1 MNTGNEQTET
11 HSRLMHG
18 MAVLTVVVSLLPILV
33 GAITT
38 TLDAGMAFPDWPTS
52 DGYGMLTYPWLRSAG
67 DQFVEHGHRL
77 AGMLIGFVSIGL
89 AGVALR
95 YEPRKW
101 VRVLSYL
108 VLLAVICQG
117 LLGGSRVRLDARVLA
132 MIHGSFAAVVFSLMG
147 VVALVTG
154 RRWRNPAATA
164 SQPAESWNQV
174 VSALRSLAVMTAVLV
189 FCQFLAGGFVRHL
202 HTALHEHLGL
212 AVLVTILSLILTFR
226 AARLPVGWL
235 KWPALALGGLVF
247 LQILLGAGAWVT
259 RFGFATTGYVAVY
272 HSPVQIWLRTAHTLG
287 GMLVLMAAVTLAC
300 RVYRLAWLYSPAA
313 ARPERVTA
321 HHSAT
326 FSRGAS

>member
-154 RRWRNPAATA
+154 RRWRNPVATA

-174 VSALRSLAVMTAVLV
+174 VSALRSLAVITSVLV

-212 AVLVTILSLILTFR
+212 AILVTILSFVLTFR

-235 KWPALALGGLVF
+235 KWPALALGGVVL

-272 HSPVQIWLRTAHTLG
+272 HSPAQIWLRTAHTLG

-313 ARPERVTA
+313 ARPERATA